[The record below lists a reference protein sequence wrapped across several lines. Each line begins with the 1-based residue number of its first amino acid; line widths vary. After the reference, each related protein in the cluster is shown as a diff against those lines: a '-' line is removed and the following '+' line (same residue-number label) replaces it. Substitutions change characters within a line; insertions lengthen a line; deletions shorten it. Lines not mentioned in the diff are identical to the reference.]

1 MDRTFVG
8 YDYIIKSNYINKNFS
23 ISVNNDYS
31 INKDGF
37 LISYYLEKYNSSFS
51 EFAAYIIQD
60 IKHKYQYV
68 YRIENISDDN
78 ILEIEYRDV
87 IPKNYGKIPSIDEL
101 EDLIV
106 EYYKKRVEYED
117 VEQSKMQIERW
128 KKDNTIFRE

>member
-8 YDYIIKSNYINKNFS
+8 YDYIIKSNYINRNFS
-23 ISVNNDYS
+23 ISINNDYS

-37 LISYYLEKYNSSFS
+37 LISYYLEKYNYSSFS
-51 EFAAYIIQD
+51 EFAAYIIQY

-78 ILEIEYRDV
+78 VLEIEYRDV
-87 IPKNYGKIPSIDEL
+87 IPKNYGKVPTIEEL

-106 EYYKKRVEYED
+106 KHYKEY
-117 VEQSKMQIERW
+117 
-128 KKDNTIFRE
+128 